1 MVVQEHFNDL
11 VIGTYGRGFWILDDL
26 SPLQQLTPSVTASAT
41 HLFVP
46 RDAYRFRPIT
56 PPSVPYDDPT
66 EGQDPEYGASINYWL
81 ARPAAETPTI
91 DIVDATGAVVRTL
104 NGSNVAGVNR
114 IHWDLAD
121 EPNEPISLF
130 TRPMYAEHIVVTEE
144 GRAAPGGGQISV
156 LMPPGRYTVRLHV
169 DGATHEQPVTVLKDP
184 HSAGSEADIRAQVAF
199 LREMR
204 AQVVTAGEAV
214 HRVEA
219 MRVQL
224 QTMARFNDDE
234 TLGRAITELEQK
246 LVDLQMNMVD
256 LRLTGE
262 GQDGVRFEA
271 RLLQKLSYLPRAV
284 SVSDFPPTDQD
295 LEVKTILADQLQDH
309 LDALEVLVS
318 GDVAALN
325 RMLSARGLLIITDR

>member
-1 MVVQEHFNDL
+1 
-11 VIGTYGRGFWILDDL
+11 
-26 SPLQQLTPSVTASAT
+26 
-41 HLFVP
+41 
-46 RDAYRFRPIT
+46 
-56 PPSVPYDDPT
+56 
-66 EGQDPEYGASINYWL
+66 
-81 ARPAAETPTI
+81 
-91 DIVDATGAVVRTL
+91 
-104 NGSNVAGVNR
+104 
-114 IHWDLAD
+114 
-121 EPNEPISLF
+121 
-130 TRPMYAEHIVVTEE
+130 
-144 GRAAPGGGQISV
+144 
-156 LMPPGRYTVRLHV
+156 
-169 DGATHEQPVTVLKDP
+169 
-184 HSAGSEADIRAQVAF
+184 
-199 LREMR
+199 
-204 AQVVTAGEAV
+204 
-214 HRVEA
+214 
-219 MRVQL
+219 
-224 QTMARFNDDE
+224 MARFNDDE